1 MILAVDVGN
10 TNIVVGTV
18 GKEEGVAFVERIS
31 TDHKKTDLEY
41 AVMFR
46 TILELHGIEGED
58 LCGSVISSVVPN
70 LNITL
75 CTAIRKVTGCD
86 SVVVS
91 RDMDIG
97 LDICIDEGSILGS
110 DLIVD
115 AVAGI
120 AEYPL
125 PLIVID
131 MGTATTLSAIDAE
144 GRYLGGSI
152 IPGASTSLEG
162 MVSRTAQL
170 PRISF
175 EAPPHAI
182 GKNTV
187 DCMKSGSVIGSACM
201 LDGMIERF
209 EEELGSKATVVA
221 TGGLARFVVPHC
233 RHEIIFD
240 DTLLLK
246 GLYIIYKRVTGK
258 E

>member
-18 GKEEGVAFVERIS
+18 GRAGVAFVERIS

-46 TILELHGIEGED
+46 TILELHGINGED

-70 LNITL
+70 INNTL
-75 CTAIRKVTGCD
+75 CTAIRKVTGEE
-86 SVVVS
+86 SMIVS
-91 RDMDIG
+91 RDLDLG
-97 LDICIDEGSILGS
+97 LDIRIDKGALLGS

-125 PLIVID
+125 PLIIID
-131 MGTATTLSAIDAE
+131 MGTATTISAIDAE
-144 GRYLGGSI
+144 GRYLGGAI
-152 IPGASTSLEG
+152 IPGASVALES

-175 EAPPHAI
+175 EAPPKAI
-182 GKNTV
+182 GKNTI
-187 DCMKSGSVIGSACM
+187 D
-201 LDGMIERF
+201 
-209 EEELGSKATVVA
+209 
-221 TGGLARFVVPHC
+221 
-233 RHEIIFD
+233 
-240 DTLLLK
+240 
-246 GLYIIYKRVTGK
+246 
-258 E
+258 

>member
-18 GKEEGVAFVERIS
+18 GRGGVAFVERIS

-46 TILELHGIEGED
+46 TILELHGIVGQD
-58 LCGSVISSVVPN
+58 LCGCIISSVVPN
-70 LNITL
+70 INNIL
-75 CTAIRKVTGCD
+75 CTAIRKVIGEE
-86 SVVVS
+86 SMIVS
-91 RDMDIG
+91 RDLDLG

-125 PLIVID
+125 PLIIID
-131 MGTATTLSAIDAE
+131 MGTATTLSAIDKD
-144 GRYLGGSI
+144 GRYLGGTI
-152 IPGASTSLEG
+152 IPGANVALES

-182 GKNTV
+182 GKNTI
-187 DCMKSGSVIGSACM
+187 DCMKSGSVFGSASM
-201 LDGMIERF
+201 LDGMILRF
-209 EEELGSKATVVA
+209 EEELGCEATIVA
-221 TGGLARFVVPHC
+221 TGGLARFIVPHC
-233 RHEIIFD
+233 RRKIIFD

-246 GLYIIYKRVTGK
+246 GLYILYKRNGGSL
-258 E
+258 